1 MRGFIA
7 LDKPSGWSSHGVVGA
22 VRRATGIKKVGHAGT
37 LDPMA
42 TGLLVVAIGPAT
54 RLIGFVQDAEKEYLA
69 TARLGI
75 ATDSLDADGE
85 VISREP
91 LPVTRDE
98 VEAVLPRFRGPIAQV
113 PPMVSALKKDGRRLY
128 ELAREGKEVARDPR
142 PVTIHELELVDF
154 SAGEFPD
161 LSFRVVC
168 SKGTY
173 VRTLGDDI
181 ARALGGRAHLVA
193 LRRTRIGTTSVE
205 GALDPTDLTPEQVV
219 GALVDPA
226 DALQMLS
233 AVTVDEQAAALI
245 RHGRAV
251 SRSHPG
257 IGVRS
262 PMTEDEE
269 LAVLDG
275 EGRLLAVYRCAGT
288 ELIPKIVLPA

>member
-1 MRGFIA
+1 MRGFLA
-7 LDKPSGWSSHGVVGA
+7 VDKPPGWSSHGVVSA

-54 RLIGFVQDAEKEYLA
+54 RLIGFVQDAEKEYVA

-85 VISREP
+85 VVSREP
-91 LPVTRDE
+91 LPVNRGE
-98 VEAVLPRFRGPIAQV
+98 VEAVLPQFRGPITQV
-113 PPMVSALKKDGRRLY
+113 PPMVSALKRDGRRLY
-128 ELAREGKEVARDPR
+128 ELAREGVEVIREPR
-142 PVTIHELELVDF
+142 PVTIHELELIDL
-154 SAGEFPD
+154 SDGEFPD
-161 LSFRVVC
+161 MTFRVVC

-193 LRRTRIGTTSVE
+193 LRRTRIGTTSVV
-205 GALDPTDLTPEQVV
+205 GALDPTALTAERVKH
-219 GALVDPA
+219 ALVDPA
-226 DALQMLS
+226 DALAMLP
-233 AVTVDEQAAALI
+233 AVTVDEEVGSLM
-245 RHGRAV
+245 RNGRSVPLA
-251 SRSHPG
+251 HPG
-257 IGVRS
+257 VKMPSTMVEGQ
-262 PMTEDEE
+262 E

-288 ELIPKIVLPA
+288 DLLPRIVLPV